1 VRQVRVRPSYVI
13 IFVNRVV
20 DGEGL
25 QLRLNTK
32 GVGSIQNYDD
42 ALDEG
47 N

>member
-1 VRQVRVRPSYVI
+1 VRQVRVCPLYVI
-13 IFVNRVV
+13 IFVNRVG

-25 QLRLNTK
+25 QLRLKTK
-32 GVGSIQNYDD
+32 GVGSIHNYDD